1 MEQISE
7 EIPMQLVKQA
17 LLRALLALSL
27 FAVTTAWCQSYP
39 ARPVRMVVP
48 FAPGGSTDIVARV
61 LSEKLKDEW
70 GQTVIVDNRG
80 GAGGV
85 VGAEIAARAS
95 PDGYTLLLASGSIL
109 TAHKYMYA
117 LPFDPDKAF
126 QPITNVVRA
135 PQAVFVPSSSAIKTV
150 KDLIEV
156 AKSKPNTLKYGS
168 AGVGSQ
174 IHLGAEMLLYAASI
188 TGIHIPFKGGG
199 PALPALASGEIDFVV
214 LNLPSGM
221 TLIKSGR
228 GRALAVT
235 SAKRNEQLPDVPT
248 VAETLPGFEAE
259 GWFGLVS
266 PRGTPAGVVST
277 VHLAAVKILRD
288 PKNKP
293 RLEALG
299 MSPLGNSPTEFSKE
313 IKTEAIIWE
322 RVIRERGLA
331 VR

>member
-1 MEQISE
+1 MHRFWQVLLCALMAL
-7 EIPMQLVKQA
+7 PLLV
-17 LLRALLALSL
+17 
-27 FAVTTAWCQSYP
+27 VTAAWCQNYP
-39 ARPVRMVVP
+39 ARPIRMVVP

-61 LSEKLKDEW
+61 LGEKLKDDW
-70 GQTVIVDNRG
+70 GQTVIIDNRG

-135 PQAVFVPSSSAIKTV
+135 PQAVFVPASSSV
-150 KDLIEV
+150 KSVKELIDL

-174 IHLGAEMLLYAASI
+174 IHLGAEILLYTAGIS
-188 TGIHIPFKGGG
+188 GIHIPFKGGG
-199 PALPALASGEIDFVV
+199 PALTALATGEIDFVV

-221 TLIKSGR
+221 SLIKTGR

-248 VAETLPGFEAE
+248 VAETLPGFEAD
-259 GWFGLVS
+259 GWFGLVAPKGTS
-266 PRGTPAGVVST
+266 PHTVST
-277 VHLAAVKILRD
+277 IQSTVVKILRD

-293 RLEALG
+293 RFDTLG
-299 MSPLGNSPTEFSKE
+299 MSPQGNSPGEFSKE
-313 IKTEAIIWE
+313 IEVESKIWE
-322 RVIRERGLA
+322 RVIRERGISS
-331 VR
+331 R

>member
-1 MEQISE
+1 
-7 EIPMQLVKQA
+7 MQLVRQA
-17 LLRALLALSL
+17 LLCALLAMPLV
-27 FAVTTAWCQSYP
+27 AITVAWGQNYP
-39 ARPVRMVVP
+39 TRPIRMVVP

-61 LSEKLKDEW
+61 LADKLKDEL

-85 VGAEIAARAS
+85 VGAEITARAS
-95 PDGYTLLLASGSIL
+95 PDGYTLLLAAGSIL

-126 QPITNVVRA
+126 QPITIVVRA
-135 PQAVFVPSSSAIKTV
+135 PQAIFVPSSSPIKTV

-174 IHLGAEMLLYAASI
+174 IHLGAEMLLYAANI

-199 PALPALASGEIDFVV
+199 PALPALVSGEIDFVV

-248 VAETLPGFEAE
+248 VAETIPGFEAD
-259 GWFGLVS
+259 GWFGLVT
-266 PRGTPAGVVST
+266 PKGTPTAVVSA
-277 VHLAAVKILRD
+277 VHTAVVKILRD
-288 PKNKP
+288 PKNRP
-293 RLEALG
+293 RLDALG
-299 MSPLGNSPTEFSKE
+299 MTPVGNSPTEFAKE
-313 IKTEAIIWE
+313 IVTEAKIWE
-322 RVIRERGLA
+322 RVVRERGLSA
-331 VR
+331 R